1 MVNFSSKS
9 AAKKKSVFRYSSYI
23 SSYQRFK
30 ELKCRF
36 TTRFTKSYNLLGF
49 KELQYVDLQLDLQEL
64 QLEKW

>member
-49 KELQYVDLQLDLQEL
+49 KELQHVDLQFDLQEL